1 MKATVGSLVDLASMS
16 HPELVELFPEI
27 ETNQQILRYRMEY
40 QSFRLGYAQGAK
52 GEVTEVTA
60 LNLPSITSGGS
71 SGNVLGITGADSL
84 AEELDTSFAV
94 LREYRIAYRRHRLG
108 QPRGASGQVED
119 LAKRLSIS
127 DCRLLP
133 AAQLAEFNAQLQRW
147 KAALERKDLSDVAGV
162 HVHAGAGRLGLGL
175 VLPAIVRS
183 GRPYAVVQ
191 RPSAAWADAMQA
203 GKAHMKLNGTL
214 LAELLVVRNLR
225 EFEEAFAA
233 EQKAMLVLSENQ
245 DVLCALVART
255 TSYSCAIG
263 GKDLTGALA
272 PITKAINHLA
282 KESSGTF
289 AADSGK
295 PVVPLYACENDHE
308 AVEGLAAR
316 LEGLIEVVPVLV
328 DRVCTARDMCK
339 DGSVDVATEE
349 YQGELVLTPPA
360 TLDHPRP
367 PLPFKGDN
375 VRVPLTPEGAAFL
388 HRKKILS
395 VNGTHTTIAFLTLI
409 NGEVGTVGPPK
420 GDHELLSYEIEAAA
434 EGRAATADPVG
445 RAVWVWIV
453 ARQLMLLYEFDETV
467 VKHTLGITS
476 SDGSASDMDLID
488 ELLGS
493 AKIAAARLSNGGDMT
508 SRVLGGGVENRW
520 RTRLCNVQEF
530 LSGVTLSRLSR
541 KLILKAGISEIELR
555 SSVSKLVKDSK
566 RFVMVARPRSPSPG
580 RGRFAALPRAPRKRQ
595 ESPGGGEESPGGHRG
610 REAHSSEP
618 RYRRPCWLLS
628 PSERAERRSSESP
641 QRHSSFPEVP
651 PMPLRF
657 LFQPSTEF

>member
-1 MKATVGSLVDLASMS
+1 MKATVGSLVDLAALS

-52 GEVTEVTA
+52 GEVTEVTS
-60 LNLPSITSGGS
+60 LHMPSLTSGAS
-71 SGNVLGITGADSL
+71 SGNVLGITGSDSL

-94 LREYRIAYRRHRLG
+94 LREYRISYRRHRLG
-108 QPRGASGQVED
+108 QPRGAAGQVED
-119 LAKRLSIS
+119 LAKKLSMS

-133 AAQLAEFNAQLQRW
+133 AAQLAEFNAQMKRW
-147 KAALERKDLSDVAGV
+147 KESLERKDLSDVAGV

-175 VLPAIVRS
+175 VLPAIVSS

-191 RPSAAWADAMQA
+191 RPSAAWSDAMQA
-203 GKAHMKLNGTL
+203 GKVQMKLNGTL

-225 EFEEAFAA
+225 ELEEAFAA

-263 GKDLTGALA
+263 GKDLVGALA

-289 AADSGK
+289 AVDAGK

-308 AVEGLAAR
+308 AVEGLAVQM
-316 LEGLIEVVPVLV
+316 EGLIEVVPVLV
-328 DRVCTARDMCK
+328 DRVCTGREMCK

-360 TLDHPRP
+360 NLDHPRP

-409 NGEVGTVGPPK
+409 AGEIGTVGPPK

-467 VKHTLGITS
+467 VKQSLGITS
-476 SDGSASDMDLID
+476 SGSDSDMDLID
-488 ELLGS
+488 VLLGS

-530 LSGVTLSRLSR
+530 LTGVTLSRLSR

-566 RFVMVARPRSPSPG
+566 RFVMVARPRSPSP
-580 RGRFAALPRAPRKRQ
+580 RRDRFTSLPRALPKRQ
-595 ESPGGGEESPGGHRG
+595 ESPSAPGA

-618 RYRRPCWLLS
+618 RFRRPGWLLS
-628 PSERAERRSSESP
+628 PSEKAGRRSSESP
-641 QRHSSFPEVP
+641 QRHVSLPEVP
-651 PMPLRF
+651 PMPLKI
-657 LFQPSTEF
+657 